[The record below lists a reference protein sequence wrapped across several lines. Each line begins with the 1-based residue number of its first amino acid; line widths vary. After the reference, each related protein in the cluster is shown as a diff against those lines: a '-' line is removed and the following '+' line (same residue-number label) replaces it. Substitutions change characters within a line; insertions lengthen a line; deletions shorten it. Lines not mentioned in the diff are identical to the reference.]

1 VELALEAKITGAT
14 MATRAVPL
22 AFSYEQQL
30 GQQAEAYERLL
41 CDAISGRQALFARQD
56 GVEECWRIV
65 EPALKPETP
74 VSVYAS
80 GSWGPAAADDLIA
93 PHGTWHRPE
102 PLG

>member
-1 VELALEAKITGAT
+1 MTSDGQDRELLARIAKKDTT
-14 MATRAVPL
+14 AV
-22 AFSYEQQL
+22 
-30 GQQAEAYERLL
+30 
-41 CDAISGRQALFARQD
+41 QALFARQD